1 VKRKYTHVIF
11 IFTLLL
17 LAACGSATDETTS
30 SPATVSTIFWTIV
43 GLTAVGI
50 GIFLPRLNRLMGTPS
65 QEDRFTVPKFKRTAE
80 LNGRIARAVLI
91 LLGLGM
97 LVNGIGSYILPP
109 SIVTIIGYT
118 LAALAFLGILLMI
131 IITTGNWRV

>member
-1 VKRKYTHVIF
+1 MKQKYTLVIF
-11 IFTLLL
+11 IFFLLL
-17 LAACGSATDETTS
+17 LSACGGAADETTS
-30 SPATVSTIFWTIV
+30 SPATISTIFWTMT
-43 GLTAVGI
+43 GLAAVGI
-50 GIFLPRLNRLMGTPS
+50 GIFMPQFNRLMGTPS
-65 QEDRFTVPKFKRTAE
+65 HEERFTVPKFKRTAQ

-97 LVNGIGSYILPP
+97 LVNGIGPHILPP

-118 LAALAFLGILLMI
+118 LAALAFLGILLML

>member
-1 VKRKYTHVIF
+1 MRQKYTHLISIF
-11 IFTLLL
+11 LLLL
-17 LAACGSATDETTS
+17 LAACGGPTDEITS
-30 SPATVSTIFWTIV
+30 SPATTSTIFWTVIGMATLCM
-43 GLTAVGI
+43 GL
-50 GIFLPRLNRLMGTPS
+50 FLPQLNRLRSTPNP
-65 QEDRFTVPKFKRTAE
+65 EDRFTVPKFKRAAQ

-91 LLGLGM
+91 FLGLGM

-118 LAALAFLGILLMI
+118 LAALVFLGILLML